1 MAGSVAADVLARI
14 PLFVGLSKRS
24 LRRVRRQMTDHRF
37 DEGAVMVREGSRGE
51 TMFALVE
58 GSARVVRQGRTL
70 RRLGPGDVFG
80 EIALFDRR
88 PRSASV
94 VAAEPVR
101 ALVLHRGDL
110 RAIIEEEPTI
120 AWTLLETMAGRL
132 RGD

>member
-1 MAGSVAADVLARI
+1 VRRRIDQDIARV
-14 PLFVGLSKRS
+14 PLFTGLSTSS
-24 LRRVRRQMTDHRF
+24 LRRVVRRMTDHEFR
-37 DEGAVMVREGSRGE
+37 EGVALVKEGSRGE
-51 TMFALVE
+51 TMFVLVE
-58 GSARVVRQGRTL
+58 GSAKVVRHGRTL

-110 RAIIEEEPTI
+110 RAILEEEPQI